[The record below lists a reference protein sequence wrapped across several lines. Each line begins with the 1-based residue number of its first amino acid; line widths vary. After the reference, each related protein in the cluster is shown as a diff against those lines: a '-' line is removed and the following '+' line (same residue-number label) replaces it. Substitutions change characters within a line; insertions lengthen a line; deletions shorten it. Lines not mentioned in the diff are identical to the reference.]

1 MIFCGAYFSNVLL
14 TKCAKSSSH
23 CDVRKLTSL
32 EQFARLRF
40 VFKLIR
46 FFRSDSDFDVIV
58 FAVVRLKL
66 MSNISQAIAS
76 VGIEPVARRFF
87 QIIARSLEKMMEIIG
102 AILELGAAVG
112 LGEGQSGPRDYFQ
125 SLEVAIQTSNS
136 QTAVRGPC
144 TCKTCLKL
152 SRRG

>member
-1 MIFCGAYFSNVLL
+1 MFCGAYFSNVLL

-46 FFRSDSDFDVIV
+46 FFRSDSDFDAIV

-76 VGIEPVARRFF
+76 VGIEPVARQCF
-87 QIIARSLEKMMEIIG
+87 QISTFLSKTSKISKYQHFCPRQQIG
-102 AILELGAAVG
+102 NQCPLQTHRFTQLLTVLVFPTISRQRLNSVL
-112 LGEGQSGPRDYFQ
+112 PIFQ
-125 SLEVAIQTSNS
+125 T
-136 QTAVRGPC
+136 P
-144 TCKTCLKL
+144 
-152 SRRG
+152 